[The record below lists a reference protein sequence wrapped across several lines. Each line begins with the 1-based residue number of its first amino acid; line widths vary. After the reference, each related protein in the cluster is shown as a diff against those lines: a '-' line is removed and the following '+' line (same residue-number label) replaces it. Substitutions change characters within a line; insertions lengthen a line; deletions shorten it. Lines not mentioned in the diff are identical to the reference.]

1 MAFEIKTMDV
11 ANAAEGYFIELY
23 GSFGWRLKSSQR
35 VFNKT
40 SRPVA
45 TIGNGSVNYVHTQTE
60 TVDFTKLVF
69 ERDTSMENYERLE
82 SLESQYFALQ
92 SMMPE
97 EEPII
102 KSNVTFE
109 EWLKHHG
116 KDYVTTWKT
125 TMKTFIAAAIFS
137 MVGIVI
143 LSMILD
149 SVPISEL
156 ADYLLADSPFFNI
169 FSLMAAGAFVGGII
183 SFLLSHFVYRPYA
196 YKKAVKDPS
205 SEGYA
210 ELENTYKR
218 LHAEA
223 VAYGENKARKILI
236 LAEAARLAKLVK

>member
-1 MAFEIKTMDV
+1 MGFEIKTMDV

-35 VFNKT
+35 VFSQT

-97 EEPII
+97 KEPII
-102 KSNVTFE
+102 KSDVTFE
-109 EWLKHHG
+109 EWLKHYG
-116 KDYVTTWKT
+116 KDYVTTWKAT
-125 TMKTFIAAAIFS
+125 IITFIGAAIFS

-149 SVPISEL
+149 SVSISEL
-156 ADYLLADSPFFNI
+156 SDYLLADSPFFNI
-169 FSLMAAGAFVGGII
+169 FSIMALGAFIGGII
-183 SFLLSHFVYRPYA
+183 SFLLSYFVYRPFA
-196 YKKAVKDPS
+196 YKKAVKNPT

-210 ELENTYKR
+210 ELENIYKK